1 MYAQCSLQA
10 DRKGGRIKSWILWP
24 HQRKLSWEGGG
35 TSWYPPLGGNT
46 GIVGTKPNVTS
57 LEIPWCSKGVPLE
70 KSTHPLVFAQFP
82 QMSTHQSCKI
92 MLATC
97 EYCVGTEK
105 TEHSCKFHLLFRL
118 RNWPSCEPEAS
129 RTSIFIIA
137 GHTEGSTKYLLLLKI
152 WLSAAT
158 VLQRLLCHL
167 SIYVTANH
175 IFWVRFADA
184 NWCMMCTCK
193 PQVWVACL
201 VSM

>member
-97 EYCVGTEK
+97 EYCVGTEN

-129 RTSIFIIA
+129 RNQHFHYCRAYWRLYKVLATIKNLAECSYCTPETTLPSFNLRNSKP
-137 GHTEGSTKYLLLLKI
+137 HLLGEI
-152 WLSAAT
+152 C
-158 VLQRLLCHL
+158 RC
-167 SIYVTANH
+167 
-175 IFWVRFADA
+175 
-184 NWCMMCTCK
+184 
-193 PQVWVACL
+193 
-201 VSM
+201 